1 MLPPGHPDDML
12 DRLPAYHRRTILNAV
27 IETPRGS
34 RNKFKFDPA
43 TGAFELGKQLPA
55 GAVFPYDFGFVPS
68 TLGDDGDPLD
78 VLVLLETA
86 TFPGCI
92 VHVRLIGVIDGRQ
105 REASGQTE
113 QNPRLIGVAEESLE
127 YGGHRHVA
135 DLPEGLLSEIEHFF
149 VSYNEATGKTYEP
162 MGRLGPSHASAM
174 VGASERRASRAR
186 SRAKRSASPTR
197 SSPKASNRAT
207 PRRGSGGRP

>member
-105 REASGQTE
+105 REASD
-113 QNPRLIGVAEESLE
+113 RAEPAP
-127 YGGHRHVA
+127 HR
-135 DLPEGLLSEIEHFF
+135 
-149 VSYNEATGKTYEP
+149 
-162 MGRLGPSHASAM
+162 R
-174 VGASERRASRAR
+174 
-186 SRAKRSASPTR
+186 
-197 SSPKASNRAT
+197 
-207 PRRGSGGRP
+207 RRGIARIRRPPA